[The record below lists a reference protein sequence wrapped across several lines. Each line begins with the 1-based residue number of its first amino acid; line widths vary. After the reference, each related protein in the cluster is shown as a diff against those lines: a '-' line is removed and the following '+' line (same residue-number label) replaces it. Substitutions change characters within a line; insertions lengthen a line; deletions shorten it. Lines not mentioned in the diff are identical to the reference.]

1 MSLADSLG
9 ALRTAVQELV
19 RAPARPPL
27 WTRIDPARVDRPP
40 ESGPL
45 DPGRDYFEVRINHL
59 HLAYGRK
66 WFSQFTPVV
75 FVAAEFTHDGAQA
88 VVPAMV
94 GPGLIQRHG
103 AETPQGIVIAN
114 TRVAGPQPT
123 PPGGLALSVVLYR
136 LQTGDTAQPFLDVL
150 QGAAGALDLAAG
162 LAPYTALAKVVVGGV
177 NALVGGD
184 QPVLARRDE
193 FEPGLRP
200 AYYALIGPGD
210 GVDPAGLHVRDGE
223 LAERIDGRL
232 VPLRD
237 VDYVLYSVAR
247 VRPEDVDVTRL
258 PLYRVWQ
265 DVVQQATE
273 AVTDE
278 RWLGTKAAMA
288 TLTGLLY
295 SSPDLTWAHAESI
308 QEHWTDV
315 MVDLRE
321 RALRLAHLSG
331 ARTAPDRARSRA
343 LAVLDL

>member
-1 MSLADSLG
+1 MSVADSLS
-9 ALRTAVQELV
+9 ALRDAVRELV

-27 WTRIDPARVDRPP
+27 WTCIDPARVDRPP
-40 ESGPL
+40 DPGTL

-59 HLAYGRK
+59 HLAHGQK

-75 FVAAEFTHDGAQA
+75 FIAVEFVHDGAQV

-103 AETPQGIVIAN
+103 VETPQGIVVAN

-136 LQTGDTAQPFLDVL
+136 LQTGNTAQPFLDVL
-150 QGAAGALDLAAG
+150 QGAAGSLDLVAG
-162 LAPYTALAKVVVGGV
+162 IAPYTALAKVVVGGV
-177 NALVGGD
+177 DALVGGD

-200 AYYALIGPGD
+200 AHYALVDPGD
-210 GVDPAGLHVRDGE
+210 GIDPAGLHVREGE
-223 LAERIDGRL
+223 LAQRVNGRL
-232 VPLRD
+232 VPLRE

-247 VRPEDVDVTRL
+247 VRPENVDVTRL

-278 RWLGTKAAMA
+278 RWLGTKAGMA

-295 SSPDLTWAHAESI
+295 SSPDLTWEHADSLRE
-308 QEHWTDV
+308 QWTGT

-321 RALRLAHLSG
+321 RALRLAHLSDAG
-331 ARTAPDRARSRA
+331 TAPDPARARA